1 MPRKK
6 STRTRI
12 AGKRKTSKR
21 KSKAKNKFGM
31 FYVSGHVQILNV
43 AVALL
48 IFGILSVQILGWAG
62 RVGKQNNQG
71 AQTSQISDATKR
83 KFITTILPVAQKQQK
98 QYKVLTSITLA
109 QAALESD
116 WGQSQLAAQ
125 YHNLFGVKSST
136 ASAKALTTKEYVN
149 GQWITVTA
157 NFAVYD
163 SWTESIEA
171 HTRLFVQGTAWDS
184 QHYQSVLNA
193 SNYQEAAQ
201 ALQTKGY
208 ATDPDYAA
216 KLISLIQTY
225 KLNKYDNLSEINTNK

>member
-6 STRTRI
+6 STRTRV
-12 AGKRKTSKR
+12 SKR
-21 KSKAKNKFGM
+21 KPAVRRKSKSKKKISI
-31 FYVSGHVQILNV
+31 FYAQGHIQILNV

-48 IFGILSVQILGWAG
+48 ILGILSVQVLGWAG
-62 RVGKQNNQG
+62 RVEQNNQH
-71 AQTSQISDATKR
+71 AQTSQISDAAKR
-83 KFITTILPVAQKQQK
+83 KFITAILPIAQEQQK
-98 QYKVLTSITLA
+98 QYRILTSITLA

-125 YHNLFGVKSST
+125 YHNLFGVKSS
-136 ASAKALTTKEYVN
+136 AANAKALTTKEYVN

-157 NFAVYD
+157 DFAVYT

-184 QHYQSVLNA
+184 QHYQTVLDA
-193 SNYQEAAQ
+193 GNYKEAAQ

-208 ATDPDYAA
+208 ATDPNYAT

-225 KLNKYDNLSEINTNK
+225 KLNKYDTLSETNTNE